1 MNDRQQVAHTILA
14 QLGGQR
20 FVTMTGA
27 SSFASGPDQLTFRV
41 PMTLTRNKIK
51 GVKITLTPADLYT
64 MEFLAQKGRPTFE
77 VYTVEKIED
86 VYCDQLAEIFERV
99 TGLRTSL

>member
-1 MNDRQQVAHTILA
+1 MDNTVATTILA

-20 FVTMTGA
+20 FKVMTGA
-27 SSFASGPDQLTFRV
+27 SSFAAGVDQLTFRL
-41 PMTLTRNKIK
+41 PSNLTRNKIK

-64 MEFLAQKGRPTFE
+64 MEFLAQKGRPTFK
-77 VYTVEKIED
+77 VVTVEKIED